1 MESINF
7 RSFSIFNMIASL
19 TYILC
24 SKFLS
29 AFLLLIL
36 GTICSL
42 FLLVCEHVYVRYIRK
57 AVTQTHKKG
66 QNSRKTNCFSVL
78 RRVIIEHS
86 VVVEIIFFPQSFSH
100 STDSLMVRSCS
111 IPESLACEWEAN
123 SGSYQTSSCRLFQP
137 YNTSEYRLATSH
149 DRYAVRVCWY
159 FLFVKVFPRS

>member
-1 MESINF
+1 MFKGIEQGPNVI
-7 RSFSIFNMIASL
+7 IFNLITSL

-78 RRVIIEHS
+78 RKVTKENS
-86 VVVEIIFFPQSFSH
+86 VVVVVVIMVIS
-100 STDSLMVRSCS
+100 STDWTVRGLETG
-111 IPESLACEWEAN
+111 IAPII
-123 SGSYQTSSCRLFQP
+123 
-137 YNTSEYRLATSH
+137 
-149 DRYAVRVCWY
+149 
-159 FLFVKVFPRS
+159 